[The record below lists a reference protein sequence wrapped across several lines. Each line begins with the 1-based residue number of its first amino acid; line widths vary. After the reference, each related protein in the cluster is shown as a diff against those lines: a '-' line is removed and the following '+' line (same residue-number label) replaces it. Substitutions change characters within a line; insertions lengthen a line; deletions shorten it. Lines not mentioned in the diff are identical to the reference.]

1 MVVALSLERPPMPSS
16 LRICL
21 AALVALMLSA
31 CQSAF
36 FAVVNRHS
44 DRPAVSAVYD
54 RDRALSLDL
63 YRPTTAASDAPVV
76 VFFYGGS
83 WRRGSRAQYR
93 FVGSRL
99 AQLGIVAIVADYRT
113 YPAAGFPDFVGDAAR
128 AVRWARDHAQAY
140 GGDPHRLFVA
150 GHSAGAQIAA
160 LLGTD
165 ARHLA
170 AVGMTPRDLAGV
182 IGLAGPYDFAIGP
195 SLAPV
200 FGPRTQWPD
209 AMPLRFVDG
218 DEPPFLLV
226 HGDADRTVDVD
237 ESRRLDAALRRHG
250 EASTLL
256 ILPGAHHFAPAAAF
270 YNPARAP
277 TVLPAVLDFVSSTG
291 RAAIEQ
297 GPNPH
302 RAVPG
307 ARAR

>member
-44 DRPAVSAVYD
+44 DRPAISAVYD
-54 RDRALSLDL
+54 ADRGLSLDL
-63 YRPTTAASDAPVV
+63 YRPAAPVSGAPVV

-99 AQLGIVAIVADYRT
+99 AQHGIVAIVADYRT

-128 AVRWARDHAQAY
+128 AVRWTRDHTQAY
-140 GGDPHRLFVA
+140 GGDPRRLFVA

-170 AVGMTPRDLAGV
+170 AVGMAPRDLAGV
-182 IGLAGPYDFAIGP
+182 IGLAGPYDFAID
-195 SLAPV
+195 SHLAPV

-291 RAAIEQ
+291 RAGTEQ
-297 GPNPH
+297 GPGPH

>member
-128 AVRWARDHAQAY
+128 ALRWTRDHAQAY
-140 GGDPHRLFVA
+140 GGDPRRLFVA

-170 AVGMTPRDLAGV
+170 AVGMAPRDLAGV
-182 IGLAGPYDFAIGP
+182 IGLAGPYDFAID
-195 SLAPV
+195 SHLVPV
-200 FGPRTQWPD
+200 FGPRTQWPE

-277 TVLPAVLDFVSSTG
+277 TVLPAVLAFVSSTR
-291 RAAIEQ
+291 RAGTEQ
-297 GPNPH
+297 GPDPH